1 MLNFVITIDLEMRA
15 FGGKVFSYPGNT
27 GKIKNN
33 LRQRFTFPSKNYV
46 YKVLAA
52 SCHKE
57 L

>member
-1 MLNFVITIDLEMRA
+1 MLNFAIDLEMRA